1 MAAWQMH
8 VSIPLLCLCTHMPD
22 LGCSV
27 SKGSVSCPGA
37 PMTRQQVELV
47 PQTRMHKPM
56 QVRMSANALDI
67 SGLDVFEEHQRVQ
80 QTTETMVLMS

>member
-1 MAAWQMH
+1 
-8 VSIPLLCLCTHMPD
+8 
-22 LGCSV
+22 
-27 SKGSVSCPGA
+27 
-37 PMTRQQVELV
+37 MTRQQVELV